1 MITKTTKLNKKITL
15 TKSRYEMIKHDLL
28 VPCLEFGVIQGGGG
42 LPN

>member
-1 MITKTTKLNKKITL
+1 MISKTTKLNEKITL

-28 VPCLEFGVIQGGGG
+28 VPRLGFGVIQKGGG